1 MVCGLAGSEKSLKSG
16 ALCFSLG
23 DSLHLW
29 VMPEHRP
36 FTILS
41 GRGNLAVRPVGEKAF
56 EANNRDCLS
65 QSSLIEA
72 VEPT

>member
-1 MVCGLAGSEKSLKSG
+1 MLFIGSLP
-16 ALCFSLG
+16 ASLG
-23 DSLHLW
+23 CAGHSS
-29 VMPEHRP
+29 